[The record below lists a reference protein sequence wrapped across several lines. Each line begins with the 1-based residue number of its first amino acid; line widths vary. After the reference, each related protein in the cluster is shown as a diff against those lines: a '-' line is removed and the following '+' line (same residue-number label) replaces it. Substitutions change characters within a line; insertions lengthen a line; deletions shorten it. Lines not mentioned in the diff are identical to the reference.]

1 MTGSSG
7 AAATPTSKTEEALL
21 RAEFLAEDE
30 LIEINPMVRTS
41 LITLVRGTYGPFEPS
56 ITTVVP
62 LWLAL
67 ALKKVQRCKILPPS
81 WLKAS
86 AVEDIVARERRD
98 GGELQALHF
107 YFWEVSASCP

>member
-1 MTGSSG
+1 MLP
-7 AAATPTSKTEEALL
+7 TPAILTEEALL

-41 LITLVRGTYGPFEPS
+41 LITLMRGSYGPFEPS

-67 ALKKVQRCKILPPS
+67 ALKKVQRCKILPPP
-81 WLKAS
+81 WLTAPS
-86 AVEDIVARERRD
+86 IEAVIGRERGD
-98 GGELQALHF
+98 KDALEEIHF
-107 YFWEVSASCP
+107 YFWEVGA